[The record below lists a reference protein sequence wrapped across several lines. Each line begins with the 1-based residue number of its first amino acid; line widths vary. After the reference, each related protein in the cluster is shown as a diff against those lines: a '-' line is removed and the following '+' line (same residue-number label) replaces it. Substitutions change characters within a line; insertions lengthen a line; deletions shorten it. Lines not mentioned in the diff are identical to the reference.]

1 VYAGHRTSPITVVF
15 TDPQIALVGK
25 SYSEL
30 KETSDMC
37 FVTGRVSF
45 ENQGRSRVMLKNKGV
60 LHIYAEYGSGL
71 FLGAEMF
78 GPRAEHIAH
87 LLAWVHQNNMC
98 VPEILE
104 MPYYHPTIEEG
115 LRTAL
120 RDANRKLNIGP
131 ELKETSIECGP
142 GI

>member
-1 VYAGHRTSPITVVF
+1 
-15 TDPQIALVGK
+15 
-25 SYSEL
+25 
-30 KETSDMC
+30 
-37 FVTGRVSF
+37 
-45 ENQGRSRVMLKNKGV
+45 MLKNKGV

-87 LLAWVHQNNMC
+87 LLAWAHQNNMC

-104 MPYYHPTIEEG
+104 MPYYHPTIEEA